1 VEKPIT
7 LVVADLAELFK
18 PTAIMELLEA
28 VETAWL
34 VAADRLLEVIAVL
47 AVVAVARQ
55 DTIIVVILVVAAVA
69 EVAKVEHNMPVRI
82 ATKTE

>member
-7 LVVADLAELFK
+7 LEVADLVELFK

-34 VAADRLLEVIAVL
+34 VVVAVL
-47 AVVAVARQ
+47 QLVITVLAAVAVARQ
-55 DTIIVVILVVAAVA
+55 DTIIVVILVVVVAVEA
-69 EVAKVEHNMPVRI
+69 VKAEHNMPVRI
-82 ATKTE
+82 ATGT